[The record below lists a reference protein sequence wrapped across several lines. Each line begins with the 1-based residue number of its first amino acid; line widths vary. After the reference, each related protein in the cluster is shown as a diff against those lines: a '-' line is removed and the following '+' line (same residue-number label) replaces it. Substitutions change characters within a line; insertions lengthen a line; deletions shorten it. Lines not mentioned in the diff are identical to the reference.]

1 MQTSQGKDILLGIDL
16 GTSRTAIMSNR
27 GLKKMIRSV
36 VGYPKDIIGV
46 KILGR
51 THVIGDEAL
60 EKHPYLNLYFP
71 LENGVLKETSE
82 KDTQA
87 AIELLQSV
95 IAMVNPKPADRISA
109 IVGVPARASVSS
121 RGQLLKITNELL
133 DYSMVVSE
141 PFMVAYGL
149 NRLNRA
155 IVVDI
160 GAGTVDICAMR
171 GMVPG
176 TDDQI
181 TLLKAGNF
189 IDEVFQKAVQ
199 ESYPDVQFTPF
210 LAQKIK
216 DQFGFVGEPQEEVVV
231 DLRSGGRPV
240 PHDLTDELR
249 TACEAI
255 VPDVVESL
263 EQIITM
269 FDPDDQDEVLQ
280 NIILAGGGSNIRGL
294 DVMLVNALKGYG
306 TVKVSRVSDPDY
318 AGAAGALK
326 MATELPAEYWN
337 QIGDVMGG

>member
-1 MQTSQGKDILLGIDL
+1 MQTSQGKEILIGIDL

-27 GLKKMIRSV
+27 GLKKMVRSV

-60 EKHPYLNLYFP
+60 EKHPYLNLSFP

-87 AIELLQSV
+87 AMELLQHV
-95 IAMVNPKPADRISA
+95 IALVNPKPADRICG
-109 IVGVPARASVSS
+109 IIGVPARASVSS

-160 GAGTVDICAMR
+160 GAGTVDICAMK

-189 IDEVFQKAVQ
+189 VDEVFQKAVQ
-199 ESYPDVQFTPF
+199 ESYPDVQFTPY
-210 LAQKIK
+210 LAQKVK
-216 DQFGFVGEPQEEVVV
+216 DQFGFVGAPQEEVVV

-240 PHDLTDELR
+240 PHDLTEELR

-255 VPDVVESL
+255 VPDIVESL
-263 EQIITM
+263 EQVVTL

-306 TVKVSRVSDPDY
+306 TVKVSRVSDPDF
-318 AGAAGALK
+318 AGCAGALK
-326 MATELPAEYWN
+326 MATELPSEYWN
-337 QIGDVMGG
+337 QIGDVMGS